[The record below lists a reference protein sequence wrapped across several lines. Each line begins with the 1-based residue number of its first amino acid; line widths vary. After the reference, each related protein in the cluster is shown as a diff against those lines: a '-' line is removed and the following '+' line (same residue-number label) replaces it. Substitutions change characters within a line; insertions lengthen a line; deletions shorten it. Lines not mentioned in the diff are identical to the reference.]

1 MSNSTNIGI
10 NPYQLNYIR
19 AVQMAALAASSPHH
33 SPPELMSNLYL
44 NTMSSNLPKVSPNSS
59 SCSSPYQPSGQ
70 HQKPPYS
77 YIALIAMA
85 IKNAPDHKI
94 TLNGIYQFIMERFPY
109 YHENRQGWQNSIR
122 HNLSLND
129 CFVKVNREKGKPGKG
144 NYWTLDSKCDE
155 MFENGNY
162 RRRKRRP
169 KQQMKEEM
177 DLDENISKKIKLED
191 DEEKYSLCT
200 ASMSSAASSRSR
212 SRSSSVSSFDSSEST
227 SFKKRKA
234 KKIRYDRK
242 NNDKS
247 EAEKNLNSTASS
259 GTGSSLDSTRSNFSI
274 DNLMNL
280 EEEKNANKRVKTPPC
295 LENLPIP
302 PQIVSSVPPPSAKNK
317 PDTLTNNNTLTS
329 YQAAMTAALFN
340 PTAAAALAPFLVNQ
354 NHLFNTLAQPSPYM
368 NQLALCAN
376 LNNLASFN
384 SSTPGK
390 H

>member
-1 MSNSTNIGI
+1 MSNSTNMGI

-19 AVQMAALAASSPHH
+19 AVQMAALAATTPHQ
-33 SPPELMSNLYL
+33 PPELMTNLYL
-44 NTMSSNLPKVSPNSS
+44 NMSSTVPKVSPSSS
-59 SCSSPYQPSGQ
+59 SCSSPYQSSSSQ

-85 IKNAPDHKI
+85 IKNAPDHRI

-129 CFVKVNREKGKPGKG
+129 CFVKVSREKGKPGKG
-144 NYWTLDSKCDE
+144 NYWTLDSKCEE

-169 KQQMKEEM
+169 KQQMKDDADM
-177 DLDENISKKIKLED
+177 DESVSKKIKIDD
-191 DEEKYSLCT
+191 DEDKYSVCT
-200 ASMSSAASSRSR
+200 SSISSTASSRSR
-212 SRSSSVSSFDSSEST
+212 SRSSSVSSFNSSVSN
-227 SFKKRKA
+227 SFKKRKS
-234 KKIRYDRK
+234 KKKKLNNRK
-242 NNDKS
+242 EIEKS
-247 EAEKNLNSTASS
+247 AEKNLNSTASS

-274 DNLMNL
+274 ENLMNQ
-280 EEEKNANKRVKTPPC
+280 EEEKNPSKRIKTPPC

-302 PQIVSSVPPPSAKNK
+302 PQIVSAVPPPPAKNK
-317 PDTLTNNNTLTS
+317 LESTPSNSSLSN

-376 LNNLASFN
+376 LNNLSSFN
-384 SSTPGK
+384 STTSGK
-390 H
+390 N

>member
-1 MSNSTNIGI
+1 MSNSTNMGI

-19 AVQMAALAASSPHH
+19 AVQMAALAATTPHQ
-33 SPPELMSNLYL
+33 PPELMTNLYL
-44 NTMSSNLPKVSPNSS
+44 NMSSTVPKASPSSS
-59 SCSSPYQPSGQ
+59 SCSSPYQSSSSQ

-129 CFVKVNREKGKPGKG
+129 CFVKVSREKGKPGKG

-169 KQQMKEEM
+169 KQQMKA
-177 DLDENISKKIKLED
+177 DQDESGPKKIKINDD
-191 DEEKYSLCT
+191 DEDGYSVCT
-200 ASMSSAASSRSR
+200 SSISSTVSSGSR
-212 SRSSSVSSFDSSEST
+212 SRSSSESSFNSSVSI
-227 SFKKRKA
+227 SFQRRKA
-234 KKIRYDRK
+234 KKKRHEKKEIE
-242 NNDKS
+242 KS
-247 EAEKNLNSTASS
+247 ADKNLNSTASS
-259 GTGSSLDSTRSNFSI
+259 GTSSSLDSTRSNFSI
-274 DNLMNL
+274 ENLMSQ
-280 EEEKNANKRVKTPPC
+280 EEEKNCINKRAKTPPC

-302 PQIVSSVPPPSAKNK
+302 PQIVSAVPPAPPKSKHETPASSG
-317 PDTLTNNNTLTS
+317 TLSS

-340 PTAAAALAPFLVNQ
+340 PTTAAALAPFLVNQ
-354 NHLFNTLAQPSPYM
+354 NHFFNNLAQPSPYM

-376 LNNLASFN
+376 LNNLNSFN
-384 SSTPGK
+384 SATSGK
-390 H
+390 N